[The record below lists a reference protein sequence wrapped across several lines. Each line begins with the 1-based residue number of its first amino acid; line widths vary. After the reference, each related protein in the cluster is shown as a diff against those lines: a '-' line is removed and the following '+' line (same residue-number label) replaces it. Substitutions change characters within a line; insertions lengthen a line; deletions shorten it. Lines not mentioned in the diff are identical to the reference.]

1 MIKPKSLNKRK
12 YDYSQ
17 VHLPR
22 TLESTIFDAFM
33 ALEVLAVW
41 LLSTWL
47 YVKFDT
53 VPTHFNAAGKADA
66 WGSHGM
72 LLFFALIA
80 TVCMAVLAYSAY
92 HPKYVNT
99 PLQLKTVEEH
109 LINARLLRILGIIIG
124 LLFIAIEVKMS
135 GAVIGLSDRAFAMMM
150 LLFVVAIMGVS
161 IGFYAYI
168 HFRFHR

>member
-1 MIKPKSLNKRK
+1 MINLRGFKKKR

-33 ALEVLAVW
+33 VLEVLAIW
-41 LLSTWL
+41 AISAWL
-47 YVKFDT
+47 YMKFDT

-72 LLFFALIA
+72 LIFFALTA
-80 TVCMAVLAYSAY
+80 TICLAVLAYSAY

-99 PLQLKTVEEH
+99 PMQLKTVEEH
-109 LINARLLRILGIIIG
+109 LLNARMLRIMGIIIG
-124 LLFIAIEVKMS
+124 LLFIAIQVKMS
-135 GAVIGLSDRAFAMMM
+135 GAVIGLSDPAFAMII
-150 LLFVVAIMGVS
+150 LFLVVAIMGVT
-161 IGFYAYI
+161 IGFYVYI
-168 HFRFHR
+168 HIRYRR

>member
-1 MIKPKSLNKRK
+1 MINLRGFKKKR

-33 ALEVLAVW
+33 VLEVLAVW
-41 LLSTWL
+41 IIAAWL
-47 YVKFDT
+47 FVRFDT
-53 VPTHFNAAGKADA
+53 VPTHFNAAGEADA

-72 LLFFALIA
+72 LLFFALVA
-80 TVCMAVLAYSAY
+80 TVCLALLAYSAY

-109 LINARLLRILGIIIG
+109 LINARLIRILGIIIG

-135 GAVIGLSDRAFAMMM
+135 GAVIGLSDPAFAMMM
-150 LLFVVAIMGVS
+150 LLFLVAIMGVT

-168 HFRFHR
+168 HIRYRR